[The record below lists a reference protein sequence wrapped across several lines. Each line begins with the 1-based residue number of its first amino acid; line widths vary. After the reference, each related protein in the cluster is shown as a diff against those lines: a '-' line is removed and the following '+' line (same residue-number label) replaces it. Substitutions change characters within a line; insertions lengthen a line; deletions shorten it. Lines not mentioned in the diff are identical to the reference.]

1 MWEVDRLGER
11 VFDDVLDY
19 ISKGDV
25 STAIVKLVDLVRDV
39 VRGSEDMPGV
49 LADMVVTGASMII
62 DDIKD
67 VGKFDRIH
75 HWMYGVVLFIVGM
88 VMLVILML
96 GVLI

>member
-1 MWEVDRLGER
+1 MREVDRLGER
-11 VFDDVLDY
+11 MFDDILDY

-25 STAIVKLVDLVRDV
+25 STAMVRLVDLVRDV
-39 VRGSEDMPGV
+39 ARGSEDIPSV
-49 LADMVVTGASMII
+49 LADMVVTGASMIV

-75 HWMYGVVLFIVGM
+75 HWHWGLILFIVGV

-96 GVLI
+96 GVLM

>member
-1 MWEVDRLGER
+1 MGER